1 MVAYYNDDYQGYDID
16 SSRKLELRTA
26 DNKPIDGSDILV
38 FHEGWDHYDYF
49 KLTDDVPA
57 MDVVNDGVPCW
68 LLGAGGTGQDALYV
82 PTFQRYSYG
91 NIHLIEDSLDFGV
104 PRQMD
109 IPGIRYADGCTI
121 YERGWKKYISDRY
134 DVNTKVMTCRVDF
147 SGIQVSQELLRKFYW
162 YDNSIW
168 VLNAIR
174 NYSLTTYDPV
184 ECEFVQVQD
193 KSNYLNGQTY

>member
-1 MVAYYNDDYQGYDID
+1 
-16 SSRKLELRTA
+16 
-26 DNKPIDGSDILV
+26 
-38 FHEGWDHYDYF
+38 
-49 KLTDDVPA
+49 
-57 MDVVNDGVPCW
+57 MD
-68 LLGAGGTGQDALYV
+68 GGTREISQ
-82 PTFQRYSYG
+82 
-91 NIHLIEDSLDFGV
+91 SLDFGV
-104 PRQMD
+104 PRQLD
-109 IPGIRYADGCTI
+109 IPAVAYDPESTL
-121 YERGWKKYISDRY
+121 YETAWKAYISDRY

>member
-1 MVAYYNDDYQGYDID
+1 
-16 SSRKLELRTA
+16 
-26 DNKPIDGSDILV
+26 
-38 FHEGWDHYDYF
+38 
-49 KLTDDVPA
+49 
-57 MDVVNDGVPCW
+57 
-68 LLGAGGTGQDALYV
+68 
-82 PTFQRYSYG
+82 
-91 NIHLIEDSLDFGV
+91 
-104 PRQMD
+104 MD
-109 IPGIRYADGCTI
+109 IPAVAYDPESTL
-121 YERGWKKYISDRY
+121 YETAWKSYISDRY
-134 DVNTKVMTCRVDF
+134 DVNTKIMTCRVDF